1 MITFQKVRDQAPCA
15 DMLYRCILVCSY
27 ESDTVPESK
36 MFRKEQFGKL
46 QGENIRDFFS

>member
-15 DMLYRCILVCSY
+15 DILYRCILVCSY

-36 MFRKEQFGKL
+36 MFRKETVW
-46 QGENIRDFFS
+46 EITRREHS